1 MSKLNKI
8 YLITVVQSFIGFGLF
23 VLLMYTF
30 SLVQYENFEGVQSMS
45 MLGLLGVS
53 FLFYFRSIKNDIKE
67 NLE

>member
-67 NLE
+67 SLE

>member
-1 MSKLNKI
+1 MSKLNTI
-8 YLITVVQSFIGFGLF
+8 YLITVVQCLIGFGLF

-67 NLE
+67 NLK